1 MHSCGNTAIEGWG
14 WPNFWANLA
23 SFSPGPACTAAR
35 SSRPSCRSRAG
46 TAASRAA
53 GRRAAPRRK
62 SPRARRLPQRLH
74 EGSSV
79 ITPRSFSFIWTTPI
93 GPETAVQNDG
103 RPSSRRAGL
112 VAEGLRDRA
121 VARGP
126 GVIVEVQ
133 AAAVR
138 GEERPDL
145 ARKVLDSPR
154 RCKLARAFRREAGNA
169 AIKG

>member
-1 MHSCGNTAIEGWG
+1 MHSCGNTAIKGWS

-62 SPRARRLPQRLH
+62 SPRARRLPQHLH

-103 RPSSRRAGL
+103 RPSSSRRRRKKARRRPAPPAPPGRPW
-112 VAEGLRDRA
+112 ARA
-121 VARGP
+121 PPWRP
-126 GVIVEVQ
+126 
-133 AAAVR
+133 AAASVS
-138 GEERPDL
+138 L
-145 ARKVLDSPR
+145 
-154 RCKLARAFRREAGNA
+154 REAAVSGPHPRTA
-169 AIKG
+169 AAANGSCS